1 MAKRN
6 RVERFT
12 VLLTPEELR
21 LLQELAERQ
30 QETMSVVVRQAV
42 KAVASAKMNE
52 GNAPK
57 LGGTGVTLGLNA

>member
-1 MAKRN
+1 MATRN

-52 GNAPK
+52 DNASS
-57 LGGTGVTLGLNA
+57 LAARVALALNA

>member
-12 VLLTPEELR
+12 VLLTQEELR
-21 LLQELAERQ
+21 LLQELAHRQ

-42 KAVASAKMNE
+42 KAAARTNE
-52 GNAPK
+52 GN
-57 LGGTGVTLGLNA
+57 GTCLDSSPVALATNART

>member
-1 MAKRN
+1 MANRN

-52 GNAPK
+52 GNGAAASTP
-57 LGGTGVTLGLNA
+57 VTLGLNA